1 MIRLGVNNTTGVLS
15 ARDFFSPR
23 NAPSLDASDT
33 DFGAGGPVGLPFG
46 TATYPDEVMQAG
58 KDGRIF
64 ILNRD
69 NLGGREQGPSKG
81 DQFLAEGGP
90 YAGQWGHPAA
100 FAGTPTLTTSNAP
113 GSSDYL
119 IYAGKKD
126 FMRQFKFG
134 VSASGDKPTFTDV
147 PTAPSPR
154 VYLRVPDDHL
164 QRHRRQYRAD
174 LGGPQQRRQRLG
186 RLPRR
191 LAAAAGTAVRRRGE
205 DQ

>member
-119 IYAGKKD
+119 IYA
-126 FMRQFKFG
+126 RQKGLHAG
-134 VSASGDKPTFTDV
+134 VQVRGFRQRRQADLHRRANSSFTSGLPPGPRRSP
-147 PTAPSPR
+147 PTAPTP
-154 VYLRVPDDHL
+154 VP
-164 QRHRRQYRAD
+164 
-174 LGGPQQRRQRLG
+174 G
-186 RLPRR
+186 
-191 LAAAAGTAVRRRGE
+191 
-205 DQ
+205 